1 MLWSKVKA
9 GALQLT
15 LFVSVVIALLL
26 TAFILLVHIHRQFQ
40 IQTDFII
47 ETSSNADRGIVHILQ
62 NSTQLKDSTK
72 IFLGDEDY
80 KSLSIHRDYWGVF
93 EKVVAVSKIKNNSI
107 SKCAL
112 IGGRPNLNE
121 RPSLYIEDNQKPLV
135 LVGHTKIE
143 GLAYLPKQGVK
154 TGTIA
159 GNSYYGNQ
167 LIYGPTRISQ
177 NFPKIHN
184 EVNSQL
190 MKLESELAQVSEDDF
205 LELKNEGIYKNSFF
219 ETAKMVYSNQD
230 LILSQ
235 INLTGQFIIQS
246 KTKIIVEASAKLTD
260 IVLIAPEIEIRA
272 NVKGVFQAISSQRIS
287 VGENVVLDYPS
298 ALVVNEKAK
307 TTQIEIKD
315 LENYGISVGSYSTI
329 KGVLL
334 FIGQPNPNDY
344 DAQIQLKE
352 DSTILG
358 EVYCNRNIE
367 LQGVVLGTV
376 YAHNFV
382 AKQFGSIYQNHI
394 YNGQILS
401 KELSEKY
408 SGINLNTTSKK
419 DIMKWLY

>member
-15 LFVSVVIALLL
+15 LFISVVIALLL

-40 IQTDFII
+40 VQTDFII
-47 ETSSNADRGIVHILQ
+47 ETASNAERGIVHALQ
-62 NSTQLKDSTK
+62 NATQLEDSTK
-72 IFLGDEDY
+72 ISLGDEDY

-112 IGGRPNLNE
+112 IGGRFDLDE

-135 LVGHTKIE
+135 LVGDTKIE

-159 GNSYYGNQ
+159 GHSYYGKQ
-167 LIYGPTRISQ
+167 LIYGPSRVSQ
-177 NFPKIHN
+177 SFPKIHD
-184 EVNSQL
+184 EVNAQL
-190 MKLESELAQVSEDDF
+190 MKLESDLAQVSEDDF
-205 LELKNEGIYKNSFF
+205 LELEVGGIYKNSFF

-230 LILSQ
+230 LVLSQ
-235 INLTGQFIIQS
+235 VNLTGQFIIQS
-246 KTKIIVEASAKLTD
+246 NTKIIVEASAKLTD
-260 IVLIAPEIEIRA
+260 VVLIAPEIEIRA
-272 NVKGVFQAISSQRIS
+272 NVKGVFQAISSQRII

-298 ALVVNEKAK
+298 ALVVNEKVA
-307 TTQIEIKD
+307 TTDIGIKD
-315 LENYGISVGSYSTI
+315 LEKNSLTIGSHSII
-329 KGVLL
+329 KGVLM
-334 FIGQPNPNDY
+334 FIGQPKPNNY

-352 DSTILG
+352 KATVIG
-358 EVYCNRNIE
+358 EVYCNQNIE
-367 LQGVVLGTV
+367 LQGTVLGTV

-394 YNGQILS
+394 YNGQI
-401 KELSEKY
+401 Y
-408 SGINLNTTSKK
+408 I
-419 DIMKWLY
+419 